1 MLKNPLYKNVYDRLK
16 SDIGLG
22 RIGPGEQLLSET
34 KLAEEH
40 NVSIITIRRAIHEL
54 VLDGLVE
61 SRHGIGS
68 FVTYPGSSAVVVGM
82 SSFTSDVASGRLRLI
97 RTLLKD
103 SMEECPPEIAEKL
116 HIPPHSLV
124 RTLIRLDSEG
134 SRPISIDEARIPPH
148 LAADINVEIAAS
160 PLFMHLWQTASGLD
174 FERTDYDIW
183 AEKVTKEEQQLLD
196 ISSDTPVLCTA
207 ETVHDRNNSPC
218 VHIITRYRGD
228 RCRLTGNVLLVQ
240 SDTPKGRVGE

>member
-1 MLKNPLYKNVYDRLK
+1 MTKSPLYKNVYDSLK
-16 SDIGLG
+16 ADIGSG

-68 FVTYPGSSAVVVGM
+68 FVTEPGSSAVVVGM
-82 SSFTSDVASGRLRLI
+82 SSFTSDVASGRLRLV

-103 SMEECPPEIAEKL
+103 TMEMCPPEIALKL
-116 HIPPHSLV
+116 RIPPYSIV
-124 RTLIRLDSEG
+124 RTLVRLDSEG
-134 SRPISIDEARIPPH
+134 SRPISTDEARIPPQ
-148 LAADINVEIAAS
+148 LAAHIDADIAGS
-160 PLFMHLWQTASGLD
+160 PLFMHLWQTASGMD
-174 FERTDYDIW
+174 FERTEYDIW
-183 AEKVTKEEQQLLD
+183 AERVTPEDQQLLH
-196 ISSDTPVLCTA
+196 ICSDTPILCTA
-207 ETVHDRNNSPC
+207 ETAYDKWDTPC
-218 VHIITRYRGD
+218 LHVVTRYRGD
-228 RCRLTGNVLLVQ
+228 RCRLTGDVVLVQ